1 MDIHSSFLLQVN
13 NSDKFTGQAAG
24 KDCRA
29 VIRLFPVQLLQ
40 VIPVK
45 QWPGLSSNDG
55 KANVLSELKN
65 RIIASACAKLVDIV
79 SHAAY

>member
-13 NSDKFTGQAAG
+13 NLDEFTGQAAG
-24 KDCRA
+24 RDCRA
-29 VIRLFPVQLLQ
+29 VISLFPVQLLQ

-45 QWPGLSSNDG
+45 QWPGLSSNNG
-55 KANVLSELKN
+55 KTNILPKLKN
-65 RIIASACAKLVDIV
+65 IIIASACAKFVDIV